1 MWRRRCG
8 SGGADGERGLTM
20 IELLV
25 AIAILVILAG
35 AVVPV
40 AKFAVKRQR
49 ELDLRRSL
57 RTIRTAIDTYKK
69 FCDTGAIAKEGLDSE
84 CYPPDL
90 DVLVKGVENNK
101 AVGQK
106 IKFMRR
112 IPLDPMTKTY
122 DWGMRS
128 YQDDSDSTSWGREN
142 VYDVYTT
149 SGGTALDGTKYKD
162 W

>member
-1 MWRRRCG
+1 MRWGRHG
-8 SGGADGERGLTM
+8 MAGGAGERGLTM

-25 AIAILVILAG
+25 AIAILLILAG

-40 AKFAVKRQR
+40 AKFAVKRQK
-49 ELDLRRSL
+49 ELELRRAL
-57 RTIRTAIDTYKK
+57 RTMRTAIDTYKK
-69 FCDTGAIAKEGLDSE
+69 FCDTGAIAKEGVDSE
-84 CYPPDL
+84 CYPTDL
-90 DVLVKGVENNK
+90 EILVKGVENNK

-112 IPLDPMTKTY
+112 IPLDPMIKSY
-122 DWGMRS
+122 DWGLRS
-128 YQDDSDSTSWGREN
+128 YQDDSDSSSWGREN

-149 SGGTALDGTKYKD
+149 SGGTALDGTQYKD